1 MVGHCAAAAAPAFAS
16 ACASAGATE
25 DLVYLLQFGNP
36 SADDG
41 APKDGAN
48 VPPPKAPAN
57 GVAVYNVT
65 TGEWRRERGAPPV
78 MVAMPSHSLRSS
90 DMSGS
95 GSQASAPAS

>member
-16 ACASAGATE
+16 ARASAGATE

-57 GVAVYNVT
+57 SVAVYNVT

-78 MVAMPSHSLRSS
+78 MPVFAQCAAVGTRVAVL
-90 DMSGS
+90 SG
-95 GSQASAPAS
+95 